1 MALNVYDNGYLVH
14 MYVAI
19 ARSHPLAIG
28 LLRDSH
34 VDWLLLGPRR
44 FWLESVGSE
53 MIFRNLEFGSEE
65 WATTLALHQKQ
76 YDEAL
81 AFAPTYALNSDEVI
95 LADCMDQ
102 MVPHSLWVLM
112 SSHIERERF
121 ERIREEAKRRFKEIE
136 EEKADAFLEQYADF

>member
-19 ARSHPLAIG
+19 ARSHPLAIH
-28 LLRDSH
+28 LLKDSH
-34 VDWLLLGPRR
+34 VDWLLLGLRR
-44 FWLESVGSE
+44 FWLEAVGSE
-53 MIFRNLEFGSEE
+53 MIFRNLEFGSDE

-81 AFAPTYALNSDEVI
+81 AFAPTYALNTDEVI
-95 LADCMDQ
+95 LADCMDR
-102 MVPHSLWVLM
+102 MVPYSLWVLM

-121 ERIREEAKRRFKEIE
+121 ERIREEVKQRYQEN
-136 EEKADAFLEQYADF
+136 LEQYADF